1 MRSVLLL
8 SFLVALCGSA
18 NAGTVHRTHRQHAI
32 ADPPARAITDPMSS
46 WGYAPPRAPAP
57 YLAVP
62 GDQRDPYVDSPYR
75 NWGG

>member
-8 SFLVALCGSA
+8 SLLVALCGSA

-32 ADPPARAITDPMSS
+32 VDPSARVIRDPMSS
-46 WGYAPPRAPAP
+46 WGYAPPTRGAIP
-57 YLAVP
+57 YD
-62 GDQRDPYVDSPYR
+62 DQPNPVYDSPYK